1 MPETTTPPTTTKRAA
16 RSLPFE
22 IRKSAIQGMGA
33 FATRRIAKGRRII
46 EYTGE
51 RITQEQAD
59 ERYDDAAMSRHHTFL
74 FTLDEDTVVDGAVD
88 GNESRFINHSCDPNC
103 KAFIEDDRIFIYSKR
118 DIAPGEELNYDYGYE
133 RSEGMTEEDEA
144 RYVCR
149 CGAKACRGTIL
160 APPKPPRKTAARSR
174 KKAVKSAKKTSSAKR
189 GGTKASKK
197 RTQPTKDTPRTKGGK
212 RATRR

>member
-1 MPETTTPPTTTKRAA
+1 MPETTTNSTTTKRPA

-33 FATRRIAKGRRII
+33 FATRRIPKGRRII

-74 FTLDEDTVVDGAVD
+74 FTLDDDTVVDGAVN

-103 KAFIEDDRIFIYSKR
+103 KAFIEGDRIYIYSR
-118 DIAPGEELNYDYGYE
+118 REILPGQELNYDYGYE
-133 RSEGMTEEDEA
+133 RSEGMTEEDEE
-144 RYVCR
+144 RYACR

-160 APPKPPRKTAARSR
+160 APPKPPKKTAARSR

-189 GGTKASKK
+189 GTKTSG
-197 RTQPTKDTPRTKGGK
+197 RTSKGGK

>member
-1 MPETTTPPTTTKRAA
+1 MPDTTTTPTTKRPT

-22 IRKSAIQGMGA
+22 IRQSAIQGMGA
-33 FATRRIAKGRRII
+33 FATRRIPKGRRII

-103 KAFIEDDRIFIYSKR
+103 QAFIEGKRIYIYSKR
-118 DIAPGEELNYDYGYE
+118 VIEPEEELSYDYGYE
-133 RSEGMTEEDEA
+133 RSEGMTEEDEE

-149 CGAKACRGTIL
+149 CGAATCRGTIL
-160 APPKPPRKTAARSR
+160 APPKPPKKTAARSR
-174 KKAVKSAKKTSSAKR
+174 KKAGKPAKKQKKTSSTPR
-189 GGTKASKK
+189 GG
-197 RTQPTKDTPRTKGGK
+197 PRTSGRTSKGGK